1 MGYFVSQESAKSR
14 ARAREWVKWNAR
26 EKSSRVDGNDWPAG
40 HTTISSE
47 EWQCHKVTIS
57 LSLNISEHKSVQLQV
72 RQLDPLLPPCIST
85 AHRQMIGQ
93 DNMQDYRTWFIAGNC
108 SCILIVSYTTNGERR
123 EWDWRRW
130 HSRGHRLMSRS
141 SHPAP
146 EREGHWA
153 DGVIISSDRWICG
166 KLFHVKTEA
175 HQCGTEMTVMKKN
188 RAAPNQI
195 KITFYHDFE
204 SKCCI
209 VHSLFKLLCSTIF
222 IYSLYYINYI

>member
-1 MGYFVSQESAKSR
+1 M
-14 ARAREWVKWNAR
+14 KWNAR

-72 RQLDPLLPPCIST
+72 RQLDPLLPPCISA
-85 AHRQMIGQ
+85 AHRQMMGQ

-108 SCILIVSYTTNGERR
+108 GCILIVSYTINGECREWNWSEGVREWVR

-153 DGVIISSDRWICG
+153 DGVIISSERWIKVGSFFMWKQKPINAVRRWQSWKKKQGC
-166 KLFHVKTEA
+166 TESN
-175 HQCGTEMTVMKKN
+175 HISVYF
-188 RAAPNQI
+188 QI
-195 KITFYHDFE
+195 SWLWIKMLYCSFTF
-204 SKCCI
+204 
-209 VHSLFKLLCSTIF
+209 
-222 IYSLYYINYI
+222 

>member
-14 ARAREWVKWNAR
+14 ARAREWVKWNAT

-57 LSLNISEHKSVQLQV
+57 LSLNISEHKSVQQTA
-72 RQLDPLLPPCIST
+72 RQLDPLLPPCISA

-108 SCILIVSYTTNGERR
+108 SCILIVSYTINGERR

-153 DGVIISSDRWICG
+153 DGVIISSERWI
-166 KLFHVKTEA
+166 KLGSFSMWKQKPINAVRRWQSWKKT
-175 HQCGTEMTVMKKN
+175 

-195 KITFYHDFE
+195 KITCYHDFE

-209 VHSLFKLLCSTIF
+209 VHSLFKLLCF
-222 IYSLYYINYI
+222 NYIYLLALLY